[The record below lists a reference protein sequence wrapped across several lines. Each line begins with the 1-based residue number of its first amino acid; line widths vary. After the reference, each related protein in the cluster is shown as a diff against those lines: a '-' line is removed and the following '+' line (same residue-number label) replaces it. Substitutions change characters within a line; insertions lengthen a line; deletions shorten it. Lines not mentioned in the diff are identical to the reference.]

1 MNNILSVQPGEYI
14 KGGVTADV
22 VNAKAITTKSGK
34 TIFKATLRDGQN
46 TVEATSFGKTFEHIN
61 GRRATFSGPGM
72 KRGDDYNGKAC
83 VVFGDKVV
91 FKAVE
96 GATPTETA
104 PQPEEPRKI
113 DSRPIPAPPRVEGV
127 TVGMAINK
135 AVDALIAEG
144 AGTSTS
150 LVTEANVWR
159 LASDLIR
166 VAQRLQSG
174 DLHTKMETVGEEV
187 PF

>member
-1 MNNILSVQPGEYI
+1 MNNILSVNPGEYV
-14 KGGVTADV
+14 KGAVVADV
-22 VNAKAITTKSGK
+22 SNAKAIQTKSGK

-46 TVEATSFGKTFEHIN
+46 VVDATSFSKTFEHVD
-61 GRRATFSGPGM
+61 GKRVQFSGPGI
-72 KRGDDYNGKAC
+72 KRGDDYNGKAN
-83 VVFGDKVV
+83 VVIGDKVV
-91 FKAVE
+91 FKAVGE
-96 GATPTETA
+96 PTPTETA
-104 PQPEEPRKI
+104 PEAPEPRKT
-113 DSRPIPAPPRVEGV
+113 DSRPIPAPSRVEGV

-135 AVDALIAEG
+135 AVDTLIAEG
-144 AGTSTS
+144 AGTATS

-174 DLHTKMETVGEEV
+174 DLYPKVEDVTEEV